1 MTVTSSTRIRRL
13 CAGAAL
19 FGLGLAAHAES
30 LVGLTT
36 TNALVRFDSAS
47 PLNGSAPVFIT
58 GLFANEQILGID
70 LRPATGAL
78 FGLGSS
84 GSLYTLNASTGAAT
98 FVSSLS
104 GASLMGS
111 SFGVDFNPTVD
122 RLRVTSNTGQNLRIN
137 VDTGA
142 VTVDG
147 MLNGAAT
154 GIAAAAYTNSFAGA
168 ATTTLYGIGSASN
181 TLYVQAPPNNGTL
194 AAVGALGVDTSAA
207 SGFDIS
213 GTTGVAYAS
222 LTDNNTSKSSVY
234 TVNLATGSA
243 TLLGAF
249 GYGGNTAV
257 AAPLLDIAVVTTP
270 VPEPGTYAMM
280 VLGLLCVG
288 TVMRRRAGA
297 KAA

>member
-1 MTVTSSTRIRRL
+1 MNLITSTRLKRL
-13 CAGAAL
+13 CAGSAL
-19 FGLGLAAHAES
+19 LGLSLAANAES
-30 LVGLTT
+30 IVGLTT
-36 TNALVRFDSAS
+36 TNALVTFDSAS
-47 PLNGSAPVFIT
+47 PTNGSAPIVIT

-78 FGLGSS
+78 FGLGST

-147 MLNGAAT
+147 GLNGATT

-168 ATTTLYGIGSASN
+168 TATTLYGIGSA
-181 TLYVQAPPNNGTL
+181 TDMLYIQAPPNNGTL
-194 AAVGALGVDTSAA
+194 VAVGALGVDTSAT

-213 GTTGVAYAS
+213 GTTGFAYAS
-222 LTDNNTSKSSVY
+222 LTSSDTSKSSVY
-234 TVNLATGSA
+234 SINLATGGAS
-243 TLLGAF
+243 LLGAF
-249 GYGGNTAV
+249 GIGGNTAI
-257 AAPLLDIAVVTTP
+257 AAPLLDIAVAAP
-270 VPEPGTYAMM
+270 VPEPETYAMM
-280 VLGLLCVG
+280 LIGLLGVG
-288 TVMRRRAGA
+288 VFVRRRSRV
-297 KAA
+297 